1 MYTIQEGKTKPIES
15 VYAIKDKTLK
25 VISNIY
31 SIIEGKVTLVWTAVK
46 DLISGVF
53 SAGYWDNKEGWNN
66 KDAWKNL
73 P

>member
-15 VYAIKDKTLK
+15 VYAIKDKTRK

-31 SIIEGKVTLVWTAVK
+31 SIIKGEVVLVWTAVK

-53 SAGYWDNKEGWNN
+53 STGSWNNKEGWNN

>member
-1 MYTIQEGKTKPIES
+1 MYTIQEGKRKPIES
-15 VYAIKDKTLK
+15 VYAIKDKTRK

-31 SIIEGKVTLVWTAVK
+31 SIIKGEVVLVWTAVK

-53 SAGYWDNKEGWNN
+53 STGSWNNKEGWNN